1 MVKYSIKG
9 PKGYTRALAGI
20 VFVDGEGRT
29 EDKWLAAWFSGR
41 EGFTVTE
48 EAGEA
53 EQPEAQPEA
62 QPETRKKGRKKNDEG
77 NTAAEGASLA
87 AVDRDSNA

>member
-1 MVKYSIKG
+1 MAMYNIKG

-20 VFVDGEGRT
+20 IFIDGEGRT

-48 EAGEA
+48 EVEEA
-53 EQPEAQPEA
+53 E

-77 NTAAEGASLA
+77 NTADEGASPV
-87 AVDRDSNA
+87 AVD

>member
-1 MVKYSIKG
+1 MAKYNIKG

-41 EGFTVTE
+41 DGFTVTE

-53 EQPEAQPEA
+53 EQPEAQS
-62 QPETRKKGRKKNDEG
+62 ETRKKGRKKNDEG
-77 NTAAEGASLA
+77 NTADEGASPA
-87 AVDRDSNA
+87 AVD

>member
-1 MVKYSIKG
+1 MAKYNIKG

-20 VFVDGEGRT
+20 IFVDGEGRT

-48 EAGEA
+48 EVEEA
-53 EQPEAQPEA
+53 EHPEA

-77 NTAAEGASLA
+77 NTADEGASPA
-87 AVDRDSNA
+87 AVD

>member
-1 MVKYSIKG
+1 MAKYNIKG

-20 VFVDGEGRT
+20 IFVDGEGRT

-48 EAGEA
+48 EAEEA
-53 EQPEAQPEA
+53 EQPEA

-77 NTAAEGASLA
+77 NTADEGASPA
-87 AVDRDSNA
+87 AVD

>member
-1 MVKYSIKG
+1 MAKYSIKG
-9 PKGYTRALAGI
+9 PNGYTRALAGI
-20 VFVDGEGRT
+20 IFVDGEGRT

-48 EAGEA
+48 EVEEA
-53 EQPEAQPEA
+53 EHPEA

-77 NTAAEGASLA
+77 NTADEGASPA
-87 AVDRDSNA
+87 AVD

>member
-1 MVKYSIKG
+1 MAKYSIKG

-20 VFVDGEGRT
+20 IFVDGEGRT

-48 EAGEA
+48 ETGET
-53 EQPEAQPEA
+53 EQPEA

-77 NTAAEGASLA
+77 NTADEGAISA
-87 AVDRDSNA
+87 AVD